1 MKKFICAML
10 LMSLVLS
17 LAICALAAG
26 DTVAFTASSSF
37 QKGGTATVDL
47 VQTAQNVMS
56 SGSVTSEMY
65 NAALEKNMNVMWKCS
80 NGPDKYGTSVTWTEE
95 DVGREYVCRVA
106 FYSDKACTEFID
118 YIQSNAFIIS
128 GAQPPVIYTN
138 EMPDAQLGETY
149 YFKVTCSDPD
159 ATFSEFMGSQ
169 LSEFGLTLHENGE
182 ITGVPNKTGNC
193 HVNIVATGK
202 GGEDMVSF
210 DINVYEEYQPYM
222 ELLKEPDKMEYV
234 VGEKFDP
241 KGMQVRIYTFDG
253 SSFLSEN
260 GQYLEYYKEPLKNTG
275 DVKIALSNGDL
286 SLVLLIVVKPAPTE
300 APAETTEATTEA
312 TTKATTE
319 TTTDPTEPGTEA
331 TTENTGDATEA
342 VTEPGETTDST
353 KPSKSP
359 AQKGEKDQAE
369 NQDNDTDGGDIWI
382 FVAIG
387 LGVLVVGMAV
397 AIVVILK
404 KKKA

>member
-56 SGSVTSEMY
+56 DGSATSEMY
-65 NAALEKNMNVMWKCS
+65 NAALEQNMDVMWKCS

-95 DVGREYVCRVA
+95 DVGREYVCRVT

-118 YIQSNAFIIS
+118 YIQSSPFIIS
-128 GAQPPVIYTN
+128 GAQPPIIYTN

-169 LSEFGLTLHENGE
+169 LSEFGLTLHKNGE

-202 GGEDMVSF
+202 GGEEMASF

-234 VGEKFDP
+234 VGERFDP

-260 GQYLEYYKEPLKNTG
+260 GQYLEYYQEPLKNTG

-300 APAETTEATTEA
+300 APAETTEATTE
-312 TTKATTE
+312 

-342 VTEPGETTDST
+342 VTEPDETTDST
-353 KPSKSP
+353 KPSKTP

-387 LGVLVVGMAV
+387 LGVLIVGMVV